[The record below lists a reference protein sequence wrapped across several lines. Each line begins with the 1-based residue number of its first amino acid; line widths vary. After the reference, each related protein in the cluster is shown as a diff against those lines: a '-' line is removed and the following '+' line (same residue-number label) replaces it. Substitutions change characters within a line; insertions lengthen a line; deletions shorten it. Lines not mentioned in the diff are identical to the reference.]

1 MSGLQNDALLAITL
15 ALTFSVGAAPASAAE
30 TQFGSP
36 DQQRTVIAGICQT
49 QLTIGEAG
57 CLCLAE
63 RSLGELS
70 DPQREYLIMTVLQPP
85 VAERM
90 ALARSQADLK
100 VIAAFIESAR
110 TACAAPVEPGQG
122 ATGSATSPVQ

>member
-1 MSGLQNDALLAITL
+1 MVWKTWVAAMLA
-15 ALTFSVGAAPASAAE
+15 SVAATNAVAE

-36 DQQRTVIAGICQT
+36 DQQRMVIAGICQT

-57 CLCLAE
+57 CWCLAE
-63 RSLGELS
+63 RSIGELS
-70 DPQREYLIMTVLQPP
+70 DPQREYLIMTVIQPP

-90 ALARSQADLK
+90 AMARSQADLK

-110 TACAAPVEPGQG
+110 TACEPPAEPGQG
-122 ATGSATSPVQ
+122 ETGSAASPAQ

>member
-1 MSGLQNDALLAITL
+1 MVWRRRAAAVIVSTAV
-15 ALTFSVGAAPASAAE
+15 LTVTAAAE
-30 TQFGSP
+30 SQFGSP
-36 DQQRTVIAGICQT
+36 DQQRTIIAGICQT

-57 CLCLAE
+57 CFCLAE
-63 RSLGELS
+63 RSIGELS

-90 ALARSQADLK
+90 GTARSEADLK

-110 TACAAPVEPGQG
+110 TACAAPAEPGQG
-122 ATGSATSPVQ
+122 GSATSPAE